1 MLTASLWIS
10 AAFVGGM
17 VVGAGAVVYGLKRLI
32 TSMEEEADFSMAKRF
47 GRSRLEAAVSGP
59 RLDTTRL
66 KIIAGAAPET
76 VGDALR
82 RVARAIRQK
91 ETTPGAA
98 LAYRYIIDAAA
109 VEDLK
114 AKGFVAP
121 GDKVRVR

>member
-1 MLTASLWIS
+1 MMALYIS
-10 AAFVGGM
+10 AAFLGGLAC
-17 VVGAGAVVYGLKRLI
+17 GAAAMVYGLKRLI
-32 TSMEEEADFSMAKRF
+32 TSMEDESDFSMAKRF
-47 GRSRLEAAVSGP
+47 GMGRLEAAVSGQ